1 MIALGAPALFIFLW
15 SSGFIIAKY
24 GVPYADPMLFL
35 VARFAG
41 AAVLLGG
48 LAVVKG
54 VPWPRDPKQLRNTAI
69 IGILMHGV
77 YLGGV
82 WAAIAHGMS
91 SGVTAMIVSLQP
103 ILTGLLAGPL
113 LGERMN
119 YRQWI
124 GMALG
129 LCGAI
134 MVLSAKV
141 GTPGGDW
148 IAISLAVMGLA
159 GVTGGTLLQKRWA
172 GATDIRVG
180 NAVQY
185 AASSLALT
193 PFVIFGTPWV
203 IPSWELAAVYFWA
216 TVLMSY
222 IAINL
227 FYGLI
232 RKGEASRVSSLMYL
246 VPPTTAIMA
255 WILFDEQLT
264 QVATAGIVLAA
275 VGVGLV
281 TGGKR

>member
-1 MIALGAPALFIFLW
+1 MKAIGAPALFIFLW
-15 SSGFIIAKY
+15 SSGFIVAKY

-41 AAVLLGG
+41 AAALLGG

-54 VPWPRDPKQLRNTAI
+54 VPWPTNPVQLRNTVI
-69 IGILMHGV
+69 IGVLMHGT

-119 YRQWI
+119 KRQWL
-124 GMALG
+124 GMGLG
-129 LCGAI
+129 LCGA
-134 MVLSAKV
+134 MLVLSAKI

-148 IAISLAVMGLA
+148 IAISLAVLGLL

-172 GATDIRVG
+172 GATDMRVG
-180 NAVQY
+180 NAIQY
-185 AASSLALT
+185 AASSLLLVPFAAL
-193 PFVIFGTPWV
+193 GTPWM
-203 IPSWELAAVYFWA
+203 IPSWELAAVFLWA
-216 TVLMSY
+216 TVMLSY
-222 IAINL
+222 VAINL

-232 RKGEASRVSSLMYL
+232 RDGAASRVSALMYL
-246 VPPTTAIMA
+246 VPPSTALMA
-255 WILFDEQLT
+255 WVLFDERLT
-264 QVATAGIVLAA
+264 PAAIGGIILAA
-275 VGVGLV
+275 IGVALV

>member
-1 MIALGAPALFIFLW
+1 MQAIGAPALFIFLW
-15 SSGFIIAKY
+15 SSGFIVAKY
-24 GVPYADPMLFL
+24 GVPYVDPMLFL

-54 VPWPRDPKQLRNTAI
+54 VPWPRDVRELRNTAI

-119 YRQWI
+119 YRQWL
-124 GMALG
+124 GMGLG
-129 LCGAI
+129 LCGAV
-134 MVLSAKV
+134 MVLSVKV

-148 IAISLAVMGLA
+148 IAVSLAVLGLV

-193 PFVIFGTPWV
+193 PFAFFGTPWV
-203 IPSWELAAVYFWA
+203 TPTWELAAVYLWS

-222 IAINL
+222 VAINL

-246 VPPTTAIMA
+246 VPPTTAVMA
-255 WILFDEQLT
+255 WILFDERLT
-264 QVATAGIVLAA
+264 EVATAGIVLAA
-275 VGVGLV
+275 IGVALV
-281 TGGKR
+281 TTGKR

>member
-1 MIALGAPALFIFLW
+1 MTAIVTPALFIFLW
-15 SSGFIIAKY
+15 SSGFIVAKY
-24 GVPYADPMLFL
+24 GVPHVDPTLFL

-41 AAVLLGG
+41 AAVLLAGFA
-48 LAVVKG
+48 LIKG
-54 VPWPRDPKQLRNTAI
+54 VPWPRDRIELRNTAI
-69 IGILMHGV
+69 IGILMHGA

-91 SGVTAMIVSLQP
+91 SGITAMIVSLQP
-103 ILTGLLAGPL
+103 IATGLLAGPL
-113 LGERMN
+113 LGETLNR
-119 YRQWI
+119 RQWL

-134 MVLSAKV
+134 MVLSLKI

-148 IAISLAVMGLA
+148 IAISLAILGLI

-185 AASSLALT
+185 AASSIALM
-193 PFVIFGTPWV
+193 PFAFLGTPWV
-203 IPSWELAAVYFWA
+203 IPSWELAAVYFWS
-216 TVLMSY
+216 TVMMSL

-232 RKGEASRVSSLMYL
+232 RKGTASRVSSLMYL
-246 VPPTTAIMA
+246 VPPTTAVMA

-264 QVATAGIVLAA
+264 LVSTAGILLAA
-275 VGVGLV
+275 VGVALV
-281 TGGKR
+281 TKAKS

>member
-1 MIALGAPALFIFLW
+1 MIAFGTPALFIFLW
-15 SSGFIIAKY
+15 SSGFIVAKY
-24 GVPYADPMLFL
+24 AVPYVDPMLFL
-35 VARFAG
+35 VARFGG
-41 AAVLLGG
+41 AALLLGG
-48 LAVVKG
+48 LALVKG
-54 VPWPRDPKQLRNTAI
+54 VPWPRNPIELRNTAI

-119 YRQWI
+119 QRQWL
-124 GMALG
+124 GLGLG
-129 LCGAI
+129 LCGAM
-134 MVLSAKV
+134 MVLSIKI

-148 IAISLAVMGLA
+148 IAVSLAVLGLMGL
-159 GVTGGTLLQKRWA
+159 TGGTLLQKRWA

-185 AASSLALT
+185 AASSLILT
-193 PFVIFGTPWV
+193 PFAFLGTPWV
-203 IPSWELAAVYFWA
+203 TPTWELAAVYFWS
-216 TVLMSY
+216 TVMMSY

-232 RKGEASRVSSLMYL
+232 RNGTASRVSSLMYL
-246 VPPTTAIMA
+246 VPPTTAVMA
-255 WILFDEQLT
+255 LILFDEKLT
-264 QVATAGIVLAA
+264 IVSTAGILLAA
-275 VGVGLV
+275 IGVGLV
-281 TGGKR
+281 TTGKR

>member
-1 MIALGAPALFIFLW
+1 MVNALGAPALFIFLW

-24 GVPYADPMLFL
+24 GVPYIEPMLFL

-41 AAVLLGG
+41 AALLLGA
-48 LAVVKG
+48 LAWTKG
-54 VPWPRDPKQLRNTAI
+54 VPWPRDPRELRNTAI

-82 WAAIAHGMS
+82 WAAIAHGMT

-103 ILTGLLAGPL
+103 ILTGLLARPL
-113 LGERMN
+113 LGERLT

-134 MVLSAKV
+134 LVLSDKV

-148 IAISLAVMGLA
+148 IAISLAVLGLA
-159 GVTGGTLLQKRWA
+159 GVTGGALLQKRWA

-185 AASSLALT
+185 AASSLALM
-193 PFVIFGTPWV
+193 PFVAFGTPWV
-203 IPSWELAAVYFWA
+203 TPSWELLAVYLWA

-222 IAINL
+222 VAINL

-255 WILFDEQLT
+255 WVLFDERLT
-264 QVATAGIVLAA
+264 EIATAGILLAA
-275 VGVGLV
+275 VGVALV
-281 TGGKR
+281 TKR